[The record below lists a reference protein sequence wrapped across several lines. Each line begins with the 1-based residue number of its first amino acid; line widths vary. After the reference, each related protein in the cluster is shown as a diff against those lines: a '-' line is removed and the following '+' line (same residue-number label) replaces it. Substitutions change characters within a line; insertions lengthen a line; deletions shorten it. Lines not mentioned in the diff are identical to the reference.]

1 MNFFKDFFSD
11 YGKKIGGSFVGGFL
25 GFGKSG
31 NDNLSKYNTSV
42 GYTGGANYEKLSNL
56 SPKGMGV
63 PTSRFQFLKD
73 IRDFSQPY
81 LDTAKKYYGIA
92 EKYALK
98 PIAKVYDFL
107 PEQVQEDLKRS
118 LTGKETFDDDY
129 YKSLKEIGSKYRGA
143 RVDLSGSGGS
153 RAFTAGRV
161 GGGSPVNRAQQAY
174 GQNSLAFRLMEKAAG
189 NGRIN
194 TQIAKNYNI
203 SGGRQTIALGNV
215 GNIRPFRGKTKLT

>member
-31 NDNLSKYNTSV
+31 NDNMSKYNTSV

-81 LDTAKKYYGIA
+81 LDTAKKYYGVA

-107 PEQVQEDLKRS
+107 PEQIQTDLVES
-118 LTGKETFDDDY
+118 LKGGKKLDDDY
-129 YKSLKEIGSKYRGA
+129 YESLKKISDKYRGA
-143 RVDLSGSGGS
+143 IVGEVSLPVAQCLLFLS
-153 RAFTAGRV
+153 
-161 GGGSPVNRAQQAY
+161 
-174 GQNSLAFRLMEKAAG
+174 K
-189 NGRIN
+189 
-194 TQIAKNYNI
+194 
-203 SGGRQTIALGNV
+203 
-215 GNIRPFRGKTKLT
+215 